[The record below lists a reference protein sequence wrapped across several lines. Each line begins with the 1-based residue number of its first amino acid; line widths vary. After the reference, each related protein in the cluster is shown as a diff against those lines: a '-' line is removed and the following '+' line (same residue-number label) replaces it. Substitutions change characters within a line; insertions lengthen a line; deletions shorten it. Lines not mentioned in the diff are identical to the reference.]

1 MTQRDN
7 EDLAKALEGMAGSDD
22 GAPSSGAA
30 AQPPNSK
37 PVKARPTAPV
47 PMQGAPKPVAPRPVV
62 PPGATPLPP
71 GAIKSQQKKEETTS
85 KAKSPPGPRKPAVAR
100 PQAPMRPQ
108 IPGLPQSDPA
118 TQSIVAPSSDWLS
131 SPELPSSGM
140 AEIVTTDDDAVMVPA
155 PAMETLGQVHA
166 KLDAAHHRPHL
177 PTIKS
182 VEARRTVIPVLLT
195 CGLLLFIAAT
205 MRLVTSPDTPLR
217 SLPPWM
223 SWAGYALGV
232 LLWGVALINMF
243 SVRKELQRAG

>member
-7 EDLAKALEGMAGSDD
+7 EDLARALEGMGGGED

-30 AQPPNSK
+30 AQPPNNR
-37 PVKARPTAPV
+37 PAKARPTAPV

-71 GAIKSQQKKEETTS
+71 GALKSQQKKEETAS
-85 KAKSPPGPRKPAVAR
+85 KAKFPAAPRKPSVAR

-108 IPGLPQSDPA
+108 TPGLPQSDTAAPPSA
-118 TQSIVAPSSDWLS
+118 IPSSDWLS

-155 PAMETLGQVHA
+155 PAMETLGHVHT
-166 KLDAAHHRPHL
+166 KPDATHHRAHL

-195 CGLLLFIAAT
+195 CGLLLVIAAT

-223 SWAGYALGV
+223 SWAGYALGL

-243 SVRKELQRAG
+243 SVRKELQRAA

>member
-7 EDLAKALEGMAGSDD
+7 EDLAKALEGMGSGDD

-30 AQPPNSK
+30 SQLPNSK
-37 PVKARPTAPV
+37 PAKTRPTAPV
-47 PMQGAPKPVAPRPVV
+47 PMEGAPKPVAPRPVV

-71 GAIKSQQKKEETTS
+71 GALKSQQKKGEAAS
-85 KAKSPPGPRKPAVAR
+85 KAKSPAARKPSVAR

-108 IPGLPQSDPA
+108 TPGLPQSEPA
-118 TQSIVAPSSDWLS
+118 TQANAAPPSDWLS

-155 PAMETLGQVHA
+155 PSMETLGHVHTKPA
-166 KLDAAHHRPHL
+166 TTHRAHL

-223 SWAGYALGV
+223 SWAGYALGM

-243 SVRKELQRAG
+243 SVRKQLQRTA

>member
-7 EDLAKALEGMAGSDD
+7 EDLAKALEGMGASD
-22 GAPSSGAA
+22 GASSSGG
-30 AQPPNSK
+30 AQPPNNK
-37 PVKARPTAPV
+37 PAKARPTAPV
-47 PMQGAPKPVAPRPVV
+47 PMEGAPKPVAPRPVV

-71 GAIKSQQKKEETTS
+71 GALKGSQKKDEAKPKS
-85 KAKSPPGPRKPAVAR
+85 KSSSAPRKPSVVR
-100 PQAPMRPQ
+100 PQAPTRPQ
-108 IPGLPQSDPA
+108 TPAIPGSEPPA
-118 TQSIVAPSSDWLS
+118 QPNVAPSSDWLS

-155 PAMETLGQVHA
+155 PSPESLGHVHT
-166 KLDAAHHRPHL
+166 KPTAAHHAHL

-195 CGLLLFIAAT
+195 CGLLLVIAAT

-223 SWAGYALGV
+223 SWAGYALAV
-232 LLWGVALINMF
+232 LLWSVALINMF

>member
-7 EDLAKALEGMAGSDD
+7 EDLAKALEGMGSGDD
-22 GAPSSGAA
+22 VAPSSGAA
-30 AQPPNSK
+30 AQPPNNK
-37 PVKARPTAPV
+37 PAKARPTAPV

-71 GAIKSQQKKEETTS
+71 GALKSQQKKEETS
-85 KAKSPPGPRKPAVAR
+85 KGKSSAPRKPSVAR

-108 IPGLPQSDPA
+108 TPGLPQSDPA
-118 TQSIVAPSSDWLS
+118 APPSAVPSDWLS

-155 PAMETLGQVHA
+155 PAMETLGHIHSKPTTTHHA
-166 KLDAAHHRPHL
+166 HL

-195 CGLLLFIAAT
+195 CGLLLVIAAT

-223 SWAGYALGV
+223 SWAGYALGL

-243 SVRKELQRAG
+243 SVRKELQRAA

>member
-7 EDLAKALEGMAGSDD
+7 EDLARALEGMGSGDD
-22 GAPSSGAA
+22 DAPSSGAA
-30 AQPPNSK
+30 SQPPNNK
-37 PVKARPTAPV
+37 PAKARPTAPV

-71 GAIKSQQKKEETTS
+71 GAIKSQQRKQETAS
-85 KAKSPPGPRKPAVAR
+85 KAKSPAPRKSAVAR

-108 IPGLPQSDPA
+108 TPALPQSDPA
-118 TQSIVAPSSDWLS
+118 VEPTVAPSSDWLS

-155 PAMETLGQVHA
+155 PAMETLAHVHT
-166 KLDAAHHRPHL
+166 KPDAAHHRPHM
-177 PTIKS
+177 PAIKS

-195 CGLLLFIAAT
+195 CGLLLVIAAT

-223 SWAGYALGV
+223 SWAGYALGG

-243 SVRKELQRAG
+243 SVRKDLQRAE

>member
-7 EDLAKALEGMAGSDD
+7 EDLAKALEGMGSGDD

-30 AQPPNSK
+30 AQPPNNK
-37 PVKARPTAPV
+37 PAKARPTAPV

-71 GAIKSQQKKEETTS
+71 RALKSQQKKEETAS
-85 KAKSPPGPRKPAVAR
+85 KAKSPAPRKPAVAR

-108 IPGLPQSDPA
+108 TPGLPQSDPTA
-118 TQSIVAPSSDWLS
+118 QPNVAPPSDWLS

-155 PAMETLGQVHA
+155 PAMETLGHIHTKPTSPHHA
-166 KLDAAHHRPHL
+166 HL

-195 CGLLLFIAAT
+195 CGSLLVIAAT

-243 SVRKELQRAG
+243 SVRKELQRAS

>member
-7 EDLAKALEGMAGSDD
+7 EDLAKALEGIGSGDE
-22 GAPSSGAA
+22 GASSSGDAGR
-30 AQPPNSK
+30 PPNNK
-37 PVKARPTAPV
+37 PAKARPTAPV

-71 GAIKSQQKKEETTS
+71 GALKSQQKKEGTTS
-85 KAKSPPGPRKPAVAR
+85 KAKASGPRKSHIAR
-100 PQAPMRPQ
+100 PQAPTRPQ
-108 IPGLPQSDPA
+108 TPGMPQSEPA
-118 TQSIVAPSSDWLS
+118 AQPNVLPSSDWLS

-140 AEIVTTDDDAVMVPA
+140 AEIFTTDDDAVMVPA
-155 PAMETLGQVHA
+155 PSMDTLGHVHNKPA
-166 KLDAAHHRPHL
+166 AAHHAHL

-205 MRLVTSPDTPLR
+205 MRLLTSPDTPLR

-223 SWAGYALGV
+223 SWAGYALAV
-232 LLWGVALINMF
+232 LLWGVALINML
-243 SVRKELQRAG
+243 SVRKELQRGA